1 MHLQSINKQL
11 PETHLTPKTG
21 EAIWRQTAVDLWML
35 GKFQESRQS
44 DDIFVLRI
52 MICKLF
58 ILPIIRNKHGMG
70 TRDINM
76 FKREDLERAA
86 SKVRSVS
93 SAKDTG
99 AVKVKLR
106 DNELELAQ
114 HPFGE

>member
-1 MHLQSINKQL
+1 
-11 PETHLTPKTG
+11 
-21 EAIWRQTAVDLWML
+21 
-35 GKFQESRQS
+35 
-44 DDIFVLRI
+44 
-52 MICKLF
+52 
-58 ILPIIRNKHGMG
+58 MG
-70 TRDINM
+70 TRDIDM